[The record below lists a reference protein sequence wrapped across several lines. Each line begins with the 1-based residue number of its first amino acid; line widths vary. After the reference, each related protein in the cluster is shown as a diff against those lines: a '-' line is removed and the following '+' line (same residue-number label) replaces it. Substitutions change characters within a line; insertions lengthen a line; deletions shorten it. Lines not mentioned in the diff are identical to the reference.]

1 MKLRFNSFFWAQ
13 LLLVPLIVFSSFS
26 GCEGEED
33 EDVILDIPAT
43 DDDDTPSNPQSQA
56 GYYLIPKEQLD
67 GWDEGIFYSNED
79 GTEHPYYIVSKT
91 DSVGDIIVCLNET
104 ENTDADRA
112 VIFHFSKDGDVLKAS
127 FPGYSFEA
135 QSGEDDVYFTVYN
148 DKHEALGGFTVPYE
162 STGISVTDSAS
173 RTRSPF
179 FNSKG
184 EFSVSKTLNFGKFV
198 AGAADV
204 IGERLQ
210 AIYNLDQG
218 DYGSLLSDLL
228 TGAMVVPLAKTFLGK
243 LILPIAVQQL
253 MEYLY
258 EMAKGIYMGTAG
270 IEVTSVKRTSSTT
283 ISVDGKILDIES
295 IPLLLIT
302 VEDGV
307 TKYEENIVK
316 YGIAVGKNEF
326 PGYYLNNNCS
336 ELRDVSM
343 DDEEFSFTFYMEETL
358 GEVFYFRPFLIPE
371 FKMKGEDDL
380 LPNPYTCIRYGKA
393 KKFMDMCV
401 ELSNF
406 KQLSCEREG
415 GKYNVQFT
423 IDGKIPGLFDNLAT
437 WGFDVK
443 SKTGSYESRHY
454 ANKSTESYIPPTEKS
469 FTCNIS
475 FTESDIETIGG
486 EKLADVI
493 ITPFVSFRNSL
504 PPMEFYEAQNYTV
517 TITTGLCPDDN
528 HPHAIDLGLPSG
540 TKWACCN
547 VGNSSFFEGTG
558 GYYAWGETE
567 EKSRYYW
574 GDYKYW
580 SDRNGNSIVE
590 AYEVQNLGSDI
601 SGTQYDAARA
611 NWGGSWRL
619 PTKAECQELVDKC
632 TGIWT
637 TQDIYIGCKVTG
649 PNGNSIFLPAVCSLI
664 DGTPFDDGRGGGGNY
679 WTSTPHESNTKR
691 AYFLRFYLHS
701 GLFVSEYDRNY
712 GQSVR
717 PVTE

>member
-56 GYYLIPKEQLD
+56 GYYLIPEESLV

-104 ENTDADRA
+104 ENTDAERA

-135 QSGEDDVYFTVYN
+135 QSGEDDVYFIVYN

-198 AGAADV
+198 AGAAEV

-218 DYGSLLSDLL
+218 DYGALLSDFL
-228 TGAMVVPLAKTFLGK
+228 TGAMVVPFAKTFLGK

-253 MEYLY
+253 MENLY
-258 EMAKGIYMGTAG
+258 EMAKEIYMGTAG
-270 IEVTSVKRTSSTT
+270 IEITSVKRTSSTT

-343 DDEEFSFTFYMEETL
+343 DDEEFSFTFYMEETP
-358 GEVFYFRPFLIPE
+358 GEGFYFRPFLIPE
-371 FKMKGEDDL
+371 FKVKGEDDL
-380 LPNPYTCIRYGKA
+380 LPDPYTCIRYGKA

-406 KQLSCEREG
+406 MQLSCEREG

-423 IDGKIPGLFDNLAT
+423 IDGKIPGLFDDLAT

-504 PPMEFYEAQNYTV
+504 PPMEFYEEQNYTV

-547 VGNSSFFEGTG
+547 VGASSPEECG

-567 EKSRYYW
+567 EKEYY
-574 GDYKYW
+574 DITSYKY
-580 SDRNGNSIVE
+580 
-590 AYEVQNLGSDI
+590 AYLNPNPTYYDDMYIFVNIGTNI
-601 SGTQYDAARA
+601 SGTEYDVAHLK
-611 NWGGSWRL
+611 WGNGYCI
-619 PTKAECQELVDKC
+619 PTADQIEEL
-632 TGIWT
+632 
-637 TQDIYIGCKVTG
+637 QMNCKHGYFESYRGVEGYYYTAS
-649 PNGNSIFLPAVCSLI
+649 NGNRIFIPVSGHGP
-664 DGTPFDDGRGGGGNY
+664 DGGNECISRVMCWSATLNNNGFVKILDIGGVY
-679 WTSTPHESNTKR
+679 PCYRHGGRTD
-691 AYFLRFYLHS
+691 
-701 GLFVSEYDRNY
+701 GLT
-712 GQSVR
+712 VR
-717 PVTE
+717 PVRK